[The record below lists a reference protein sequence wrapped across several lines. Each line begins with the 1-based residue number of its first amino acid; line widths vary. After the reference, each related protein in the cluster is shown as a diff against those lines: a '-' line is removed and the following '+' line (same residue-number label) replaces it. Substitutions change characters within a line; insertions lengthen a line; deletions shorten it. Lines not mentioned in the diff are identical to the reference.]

1 MNFYS
6 FHIGDYLSATRHLS
20 WTEDAAFRRLLDTY
34 YVTEKPIPTDLR
46 QAYRLVMAT
55 TEDQREA
62 VKIILEEFFHLTEC
76 GWINHRADDEISIMR
91 EKQQKQRDKA
101 NKRWHCQV
109 TEHGTASA
117 LPQHKESHATASN
130 IDANAMPPIPIP
142 IPIPIP
148 SISTDVDI
156 KEKRAP
162 RFDAQA
168 HLVSIGV
175 DELVAGDWI
184 KHRRTVKAA
193 PSLTAIDGIA
203 KESER
208 AGISLSDALAMCCQ
222 RGWRGFKAE
231 WIADKPIN
239 GKTQRQ
245 LDSEATTRAIFGN
258 MLTPIERV
266 ISGEVVK

>member
-1 MNFYS
+1 MNYYP
-6 FHIGDYLSATRHLS
+6 FHIGDYVSATRHLS
-20 WTEDAAFRRLLDTY
+20 WVEDAAYRRLLDTY
-34 YVTEKPIPTDLR
+34 YVTEKPLPDDLR
-46 QAYRLVMAT
+46 QVCRLVLAT

-62 VKIILEEFFHLTEC
+62 VKIILSEFFELTAD
-76 GWINHRADDEISIMR
+76 GWINSRADAEINAMR

-101 NKRWHCQV
+101 NKRWHK
-109 TEHGTASA
+109 TKEEPGTASA
-117 LPQHKESHATASN
+117 LPQHEESYAAASKS
-130 IDANAMPPIPIP
+130 DADAMPPTPTP
-142 IPIPIP
+142 TPT
-148 SISTDVDI
+148 ISTDVDI
-156 KEKRAP
+156 KDKREKTP

-175 DELVAGDWI
+175 DEFVAGDWI

-245 LDSEATTRAIFGN
+245 IDSEATTRAIFGD

>member
-1 MNFYS
+1 MNYYP

-20 WTEDAAFRRLLDTY
+20 WSEDCAYRRLLDTY
-34 YVTEKPIPTDLR
+34 YVSESPLPADLR
-46 QAYRLVMAT
+46 ATCRLVLAT

-62 VKIILEEFFHLTEC
+62 VKVVLDEFFELTDD
-76 GWINHRADDEISIMR
+76 GWVNSRADSEIDAMR
-91 EKQQKQRDKA
+91 DKQQKQRDKA
-101 NKRWHCQV
+101 NARWHKQR
-109 TEHGTASA
+109 TEHGNAPAMPRHELNDAAA
-117 LPQHKESHATASN
+117 LKA
-130 IDANAMPPIPIP
+130 DADAMPPTPTP
-142 IPIPIP
+142 TPTPY
-148 SISTDVDI
+148 ISTDVDI

-239 GKTQRQ
+239 GKSQRQ

-266 ISGEVVK
+266 ISGDVVK